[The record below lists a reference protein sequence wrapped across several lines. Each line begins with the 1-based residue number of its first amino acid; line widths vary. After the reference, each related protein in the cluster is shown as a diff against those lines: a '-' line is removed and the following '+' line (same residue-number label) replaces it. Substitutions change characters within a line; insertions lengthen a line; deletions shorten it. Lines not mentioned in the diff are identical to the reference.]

1 MFTSNEKGEFF
12 TESKGMRKIEE
23 EALENYCHFLVAM
36 DFFSTLRVSRLHHF
50 QINIYK

>member
-23 EALENYCHFLVAM
+23 GALENYCHFLVAM
-36 DFFSTLRVSRLHHF
+36 DFFLFNMEVGWITSF
-50 QINIYK
+50 INRYL